1 MRQLGSKWKFTSFSF
16 RVGDTFGLDDYLNQK
31 NRELEETVVGINK
44 RYMDFASKDLL
55 ETLDDLRYSNAM
67 FYLDRVD
74 EKCQSFLNTLKQEV
88 SQKLAELKS
97 RTEKK
102 DCSEPIPI
110 EPLFSCGGTEGWRRV
125 FLLDMADSTSMCPFG
140 WETIEKQ
147 QSLGGIR
154 VCSGGYREKCGSA
167 FLPVVGEYTK
177 VCGRIKGYQQE
188 KPSAFA
194 RYSYDPDETTLDSN
208 YVDGV
213 SLTHGKP
220 RQHIWTFAAG
230 SGEIPEVGYEEESCP
245 CENNNA
251 KATVPPFVGED
262 YFCES
267 GYNDQSYHYPHNE
280 FYLDDPLWDGKN
292 CLASSTCCTKNN
304 PPYFVKELSSPTSG
318 NIEARLCTGQYGD
331 TFFPEAFVAEME
343 LYVQ

>member
-1 MRQLGSKWKFTSFSF
+1 
-16 RVGDTFGLDDYLNQK
+16 
-31 NRELEETVVGINK
+31 
-44 RYMDFASKDLL
+44 
-55 ETLDDLRYSNAM
+55 
-67 FYLDRVD
+67 
-74 EKCQSFLNTLKQEV
+74 
-88 SQKLAELKS
+88 
-97 RTEKK
+97 
-102 DCSEPIPI
+102 
-110 EPLFSCGGTEGWRRV
+110 
-125 FLLDMADSTSMCPFG
+125 MADSTSMCPFG
-140 WETIEKQ
+140 WETKKTH
-147 QSLGGIR
+147 GIR

-230 SGEIPEVGYEEESCP
+230 AGEIPMPGSEEDACP
-245 CENNNA
+245 CDTA

-267 GYNDQSYHYPHNE
+267 GYNDQVYQYLHNE
-280 FYLDDPLWDGKN
+280 FFLDDPLWDGKN

-318 NIEARLCTGQYGD
+318 YIEARLCTGQYGD
-331 TFFPEAFVAEME
+331 IFFPEAFVAEME